1 MNDQFISSTAE
12 RGQGLVEYALI
23 LVLVA
28 VVVIIG
34 LSVVGTSVQ
43 GVYCDVVAGLQSDSA
58 QCGFQEGDQ
67 CQVTEFK
74 VKEKEKQKEKIS
86 FSLFTMKDGRWVF
99 ERQSKTS
106 FDVAECPAGTTK
118 HQ

>member
-1 MNDQFISSTAE
+1 MNDQFISSPAE
-12 RGQGLVEYALI
+12 LGQGLVEYALM

-34 LSVVGTSVQ
+34 LRLVGTSAQ

-58 QCGFQEGDQ
+58 QCGFQEDNQ

-74 VKEKEKQKEKIS
+74 EKEKDKPKEKIS
-86 FSLFTMKDGRWVF
+86 FSLFTMNDGQWVF
-99 ERQSKTS
+99 QRQSKTS
-106 FDVAECPAGTTK
+106 FGVAECPAGTAK

>member
-1 MNDQFISSTAE
+1 MHDQFISSTAQ

-34 LSVVGTSVQ
+34 LGVVGTSVQ
-43 GVYCDVVAGLQSDSA
+43 GVYCDVVAGLQRDSA
-58 QCGFQEGDQ
+58 QCEFQEDDQ

-74 VKEKEKQKEKIS
+74 EKEKDKPKEKIS

-99 ERQSKTS
+99 EGQSKTS
-106 FDVAECPAGTTK
+106 FDVAECPAGTSK
-118 HQ
+118 H